1 MPHLQKILQEKFW
14 LENFHEGQREVI
26 ENVLNSS
33 DTLVFMPTWWGKSL
47 TYQLPWVILPWLTI
61 VISPLISLMK
71 DQIDKLN
78 SLGLRAEQINSTI
91 STSEQNMI
99 LAELEQDYESENEPI
114 KFLYIAPERLNSYEF
129 IRVMQNIK
137 ISLVAVDE
145 AHCISQWGHDFRPSY
160 MKIKWFLEKLRTPK
174 NENFHQSSP
183 LSPLL
188 KEREKESWEKVW
200 IVANYEKVPW
210 YIIDLSRE
218 LRKKQTKEEEILW
231 ELLRDRKIFNLK
243 FRRQYAFWRYIA
255 DFYCYEIW
263 LIIELDWKIH
273 ETQKEYDQI
282 RDEIISNYWVNI
294 LRIKNE
300 EIEDIENIFQKI
312 LKFTHSPSLSG
323 EGARGWGFN
332 NFPIIALTAT
342 ATKKVR
348 EDIVERLGLENYKVF
363 TKGFDRKNIIILVRE
378 ISKREEKL
386 AKTLEIITKTP
397 GSGIIY
403 CSSRKMVDEVYEFL
417 GEKHI
422 SIWKY
427 TGAMTADRREDMQNK
442 FMDGIYKVIVATNA
456 FWMGIDKKDIRFVIH
471 YNLPW
476 SIENYYQE
484 VGRAGRDGKNSYWVV
499 LASFWDTKIQ
509 EFFIE
514 NIYPEKKEVLEL
526 YEYLYKDFKIWEGK
540 WTEILK
546 TYAQIAKESWVGN
559 DMKVGSILKIFEK
572 YGITNRW
579 FEGEG
584 IEGFRGKGITITQE
598 KRKHSQILID
608 WKRQEL
614 LEKESYFKLEQIK
627 KLLFYPRCR
636 KRFILEYFWDEE
648 DLASLWENCWS
659 CDYCIEKDKFDSRE
673 VVNLVNLSVFEIVL
687 DVVKMLDRKFWVN
700 VIAKFLAGNDD
711 KNMLKWELDRY
722 DEYWILKEYSLD
734 LILALLESLIRQ
746 SFLEKTGGMYPLIWL
761 TEKGRVAL
769 TREYL
774 LKEEEKELQ
783 SFVAMKAKDNVFK
796 KEVKG
801 KNSSG
806 KIKKWK
812 KSQIIDTYWLTLE
825 LFQKG
830 LSLQEIAKEREMS
843 LLTIEWHIL
852 KLYEDGDLKKEDI
865 INLINADNLKQIRK
879 VIDSDFSDGV
889 DKLKPIKEKLEELGF
904 SHISYFEIKV
914 CILFEK

>member
-1 MPHLQKILQEKFW
+1 MPHLQKILQEKFG
-14 LENFHEGQREVI
+14 LENFHDGQREVI

-99 LAELEQDYESENEPI
+99 LAELEQAYESEDEPI

-129 IRVMQNIK
+129 IRIMQNIK

-160 MKIKWFLEKLRTPK
+160 MKIKWFLEKLR
-174 NENFHQSSP
+174 Q
-183 LSPLL
+183 
-188 KEREKESWEKVW
+188 
-200 IVANYEKVPW
+200 
-210 YIIDLSRE
+210 
-218 LRKKQTKEEEILW
+218 KQ
-231 ELLRDRKIFNLK
+231 
-243 FRRQYAFWRYIA
+243 
-255 DFYCYEIW
+255 
-263 LIIELDWKIH
+263 
-273 ETQKEYDQI
+273 
-282 RDEIISNYWVNI
+282 
-294 LRIKNE
+294 
-300 EIEDIENIFQKI
+300 
-312 LKFTHSPSLSG
+312 
-323 EGARGWGFN
+323 

-386 AKTLEIITKTP
+386 AKTLEIITKTS

-403 CSSRKMVDEVYEFL
+403 CSSRKMVDEVYDFL
-417 GEKHI
+417 ETKHI
-422 SIWKY
+422 SVWKY

-456 FWMGIDKKDIRFVIH
+456 FWMWIDKKDIRFVIH

-526 YEYLYKDFKIWEGK
+526 YDYLYKDFKIWEGK
-540 WTEILK
+540 WVEILK
-546 TYAQIAKESWVGN
+546 TYAQIAKESWLGN

-572 YGITNRW
+572 YGIINKW

-584 IEGFRGKGITITQE
+584 IEWFRGKGMTIIQE

-636 KRFILEYFWDEE
+636 KKFILEYFWDEE
-648 DLASLWENCWS
+648 DLVNLWENCWS
-659 CDYCIEKDKFDSRE
+659 CDYCIEKDKFDSGE

-711 KNMLKWELDRY
+711 KNMLKRELDKNN
-722 DEYWILKEYSLD
+722 EYWILKEYSLD

-746 SFLEKTGGMYPLIWL
+746 NFLEKTGGMYPLIWL

-783 SFVAMKAKDNVFK
+783 SFVVMKAKNNVFK
-796 KEVKG
+796 KEAKVK
-801 KNSSG
+801 SSSWA
-806 KIKKWK
+806 IKKWK
-812 KSQIIDTYWLTLE
+812 KSQEFDTYWVTLD
-825 LFQKG
+825 LFKQWKNIE
-830 LSLQEIAKEREMS
+830 EIAKEREMS
-843 LLTIEWHIL
+843 SLTIEWHIL
-852 KLYEDGDLKKEDI
+852 KLYEDGDLKKDDI
-865 INLINADNLKQIRK
+865 LQCANSDNLKQVKKI
-879 VIDSDFSDGV
+879 IDSYFSENI
-889 DKLKPIKEKLEELGF
+889 DKLKPIKEKLEELWCTN
-904 SHISYFEIKV
+904 ISYFEIKV

>member
-1 MPHLQKILQEKFW
+1 MPHLQKILQEKFG
-14 LENFHEGQREVI
+14 LENFHDGQREVI

-33 DTLVFMPTWWGKSL
+33 DTLVFMPTGGGKSL
-47 TYQLPWVILPWLTI
+47 TYQLPGVILPGLTI

-99 LAELEQDYESENEPI
+99 LAELEQAYESEDEPI

-129 IRVMQNIK
+129 IRIMQNIK

-160 MKIKWFLEKLRTPK
+160 MKIKGFLEKLR
-174 NENFHQSSP
+174 Q
-183 LSPLL
+183 
-188 KEREKESWEKVW
+188 
-200 IVANYEKVPW
+200 
-210 YIIDLSRE
+210 
-218 LRKKQTKEEEILW
+218 KQ
-231 ELLRDRKIFNLK
+231 
-243 FRRQYAFWRYIA
+243 
-255 DFYCYEIW
+255 
-263 LIIELDWKIH
+263 
-273 ETQKEYDQI
+273 
-282 RDEIISNYWVNI
+282 
-294 LRIKNE
+294 
-300 EIEDIENIFQKI
+300 
-312 LKFTHSPSLSG
+312 
-323 EGARGWGFN
+323 

-386 AKTLEIITKTP
+386 AKTLEIITKTS

-403 CSSRKMVDEVYEFL
+403 CSSRKMVDEVYDFL
-417 GEKHI
+417 ETKHI
-422 SIWKY
+422 SVGKY

-456 FWMGIDKKDIRFVIH
+456 FGMGIDKKDIRFVIH
-471 YNLPW
+471 YNLPG

-484 VGRAGRDGKNSYWVV
+484 VGRAGRDGKNSYGVV
-499 LASFWDTKIQ
+499 LASFGDTKIQ

-526 YEYLYKDFKIWEGK
+526 YDYLYKDFKIGEGK
-540 WTEILK
+540 GVEILK
-546 TYAQIAKESWVGN
+546 TYAQIAKESGLGN

-572 YGITNRW
+572 YGIINKG

-584 IEGFRGKGITITQE
+584 IEGFRGKGMTIIQE

-636 KRFILEYFWDEE
+636 KKFILEYFGDEE
-648 DLASLWENCWS
+648 DLVNLGENCGS
-659 CDYCIEKDKFDSRE
+659 CDYCIEKDKFDSGE

-687 DVVKMLDRKFWVN
+687 DVVKMLDRKFGVN

-711 KNMLKWELDRY
+711 KNMLKRELDKNN
-722 DEYWILKEYSLD
+722 EYGILKEYSLD

-746 SFLEKTGGMYPLIWL
+746 NFLEKTGGMYPLIGL

-783 SFVAMKAKDNVFK
+783 SFVVMKAKNNVFK
-796 KEVKG
+796 KEAKVKS
-801 KNSSG
+801 SSG
-806 KIKKWK
+806 AIKKGK
-812 KSQIIDTYWLTLE
+812 KSQEFDTYGVTLD
-825 LFQKG
+825 LFKQGKNIE
-830 LSLQEIAKEREMS
+830 EIAKEREMS
-843 LLTIEWHIL
+843 SLTIEGHIL
-852 KLYEDGDLKKEDI
+852 KLYEDGDLKKDDI
-865 INLINADNLKQIRK
+865 LQCANSDNLKQVKKI
-879 VIDSDFSDGV
+879 IDSYFSENI
-889 DKLKPIKEKLEELGF
+889 DKLKPIKEKLEELGCTN
-904 SHISYFEIKV
+904 ISYFEIKV

>member
-1 MPHLQKILQEKFW
+1 MPYLQKILQEKFG
-14 LENFHEGQREVI
+14 LEKFHDGQREVV

-99 LAELEQDYESENEPI
+99 LAELEQAYESEDEPI

-129 IRVMQNIK
+129 IRVMQNIN
-137 ISLVAVDE
+137 ISLVAIDE

-160 MKIKWFLEKLRTPK
+160 MKIKWFLEKLR
-174 NENFHQSSP
+174 Q
-183 LSPLL
+183 
-188 KEREKESWEKVW
+188 
-200 IVANYEKVPW
+200 
-210 YIIDLSRE
+210 
-218 LRKKQTKEEEILW
+218 KQ
-231 ELLRDRKIFNLK
+231 
-243 FRRQYAFWRYIA
+243 
-255 DFYCYEIW
+255 
-263 LIIELDWKIH
+263 
-273 ETQKEYDQI
+273 
-282 RDEIISNYWVNI
+282 
-294 LRIKNE
+294 
-300 EIEDIENIFQKI
+300 
-312 LKFTHSPSLSG
+312 
-323 EGARGWGFN
+323 

-348 EDIVERLGLENYKVF
+348 EDIVERLGLKNYKVF

-378 ISKREEKL
+378 ISKTEEKL
-386 AKTLEIITKTP
+386 AKTLEIITKTS

-422 SIWKY
+422 SVGKY

-471 YNLPW
+471 YNLPG

-514 NIYPEKKEVLEL
+514 NIYPEKKEVLDL
-526 YEYLYKDFKIWEGK
+526 YGYLYRDFKIWEGK

-572 YGITNRW
+572 YGIINKW
-579 FEGEG
+579 FEGEW
-584 IEGFRGKGITITQE
+584 IEWFRGKGITITQE

-636 KRFILEYFWDEE
+636 KKFILEYFWDEE
-648 DLASLWENCWS
+648 DLENLWENCWS
-659 CDYCIEKDKFDSRE
+659 CDYCIEKDKFDSGE
-673 VVNLVNLSVFEIVL
+673 VLNLVNLSVFEIVL

-711 KNMLKWELDRY
+711 KNMLKRELDRY

-746 SFLEKTGGMYPLIWL
+746 NFLEKTGGMYPLIWL
-761 TEKGRVAL
+761 TEKGKIAL

-783 SFVAMKAKDNVFK
+783 SFVVMKAKNNVFK
-796 KEVKG
+796 KESKG
-801 KNSSG
+801 KSSSG
-806 KIKKWK
+806 TAKKWK
-812 KSQIIDTYWLTLE
+812 KSQIVDTYGLTLD
-825 LFQKG
+825 LFKQWKNIE
-830 LSLQEIAKEREMS
+830 EIAKEREMS
-843 LLTIEWHIL
+843 SLTIEGHIL
-852 KLYEDGDLKKEDI
+852 KLYEDGDLKKDDI
-865 INLINADNLKQIRK
+865 LQCVNSDNLNQVKKI
-879 VIDSDFSDGV
+879 IDSYFSENI
-889 DKLKPIKEKLEELGF
+889 DKLKPIKEKLEELWCTN
-904 SHISYFEIKV
+904 ISYFEIKV